1 MDTSINKNPFNI
13 NFLSKFF
20 LNSELFLLKESEI
33 RKLDDELN
41 LFEQVNLDPDI
52 EKRLISKNEL
62 LASFAISKAEN
73 SQLTLEEA
81 ESVYKLIVE
90 NKELDF
96 INLKISEKKKLT
108 QKDLDKLEFFNIA
121 KTFKVLNSQKLDFNS
136 FNVDYIKKVHF
147 EITKCLD
154 IFSKYLSDFTVY
166 KSGVWRDNNKIRV
179 GEYEPVD
186 FVAIPNAV
194 EELVKWL
201 KNEPSITNIAIF
213 HNALYAIHPFNNGN
227 KRVCRILEH
236 ILLKS
241 IGLNNKNL
249 YSTSYYYH
257 QEKARYYK
265 YLLGS
270 LERKNLNIFT
280 PFILEAIVFSILDTV
295 KTSLEIKKYNFL
307 QNSLL
312 DKDIQKTFKP
322 LVKRQELQ
330 FKNFYN
336 KVKKKISKQTFVNYL
351 DKAITENI
359 LIRRTAGKATYY
371 RLNIETEETVFLD
384 KWLKEIQNKV
394 SYINDDLK
402 LI

>member
-1 MDTSINKNPFNI
+1 MDKITNKNPFKI
-13 NFLSKFF
+13 DFLSKFF

-33 RKLDDELN
+33 RNLDNELN
-41 LFEQVNLDPDI
+41 LFEQVNLDPDV

-73 SQLTLEEA
+73 SDLTLEEA
-81 ESVYKLIVE
+81 ENVYKLIVE

-96 INLKISEKKKLT
+96 INEKIAQKKKLT

-121 KTFKVLNSQKLDFNS
+121 KTFKILNSQKLDLADFNA
-136 FNVDYIKKVHF
+136 NYIKKIHF
-147 EITKCLD
+147 EITKGLD
-154 IFSKYLSDFTVY
+154 IFSKHLSDFTVY
-166 KSGVWRDNNKIRV
+166 KSGAWRDNDKIRV
-179 GEYEPVD
+179 GEYQPAD
-186 FVAIPNAV
+186 FIIIPNAV
-194 EELVKWL
+194 EEI
-201 KNEPSITNIAIF
+201 ITWFKKDASVTNVAIL
-213 HNALYAIHPFNNGN
+213 HNTLYAIHPFNNGN

-280 PFILEAIVFSILDTV
+280 PFILEAVVFSILDTV
-295 KTSLEIKKYNFL
+295 KTSLEIKRYNFL
-307 QNSLL
+307 QNSSLN
-312 DKDIQKTFKP
+312 KEIQKTLKP
-322 LVKRQELQ
+322 LIKKQELQ

-336 KVKKKISKQTFVNYL
+336 KVKKKISRQTFVNHL
-351 DKAITENI
+351 DRAVEGNIITKRI
-359 LIRRTAGKATYY
+359 VGKTTYY
-371 RLNIETEETVFLD
+371 KLNLKTEESIFLD
-384 KWLKEIQNKV
+384 KWLKEIQDKV
-394 SYINDDLK
+394 SYINDDLR
-402 LI
+402 LV